1 MEASETLDLLKVH
14 RWTGT
19 LLAIVAALMV
29 ASNSEISKYGYPIFM
44 VSSMFWSY
52 VAIQLKD
59 QALLLL
65 QIVFICIDAFGIYNW
80 FIVA

>member
-1 MEASETLDLLKVH
+1 MDASTTLDALKTH

-19 LLAIVAALMV
+19 LLAIVAAIMV
-29 ASNSEISKYGYPIFM
+29 ASNTDISKYGYPIFM

-52 VAIQLKD
+52 VAIKMKD

-65 QIVFICIDAFGIYNW
+65 QVVFICIDGFGIYNW
-80 FIVA
+80 FIV

>member
-1 MEASETLDLLKVH
+1 MEAAATLDVLKLH

-29 ASNSEISKYGYPIFM
+29 ASNTEISKYGYPIFM
-44 VSSMFWSY
+44 LSSFFWSY

-65 QIVFICIDAFGIYNW
+65 QIVFICVDAFGIYNW
-80 FIVA
+80 FVV

>member
-1 MEASETLDLLKVH
+1 MEAAATLDVLKLQ

-29 ASNSEISKYGYPIFM
+29 ASNSDISKYGYPIFM
-44 VSSMFWSY
+44 VSSFFWSY

-65 QIVFICIDAFGIYNW
+65 QIVFICVDAFGIYNW
-80 FIVA
+80 FVV